1 MSSRT
6 IVRDPSILDGRWHF
20 DGTTIAVATV
30 RLDHANGGAERDGS
44 YRFMD
49 LTDDEIENALA
60 FDFPSIRESSMD
72 TLYASVV
79 MHCECGEDTS
89 QAMTWPT
96 ESQLLCQCG
105 RTWLIEVTFRLLAQS
120 QREAA
125 D

>member
-1 MSSRT
+1 MNTRK
-6 IVRDPSILDGRWHF
+6 IIRHPDVLDGRWHF
-20 DGTTIAVATV
+20 DGTTIAVASV
-30 RLDHANGGAERDGS
+30 RLDHANGGAEHDGS

-49 LTDDEIENALA
+49 LTEDEIGSALA
-60 FDFPSIRESSMD
+60 FTFPAIRESSMD

-96 ESQLLCQCG
+96 ESHLQCQCG
-105 RTWLIEVTFRLLAQS
+105 RTWLVEVTFRLLVQS
-120 QREAA
+120 HQDAA